1 MLSCTKP
8 QPLLITKW
16 RYFPHLIAQK
26 TFAKTNIYECHSFC
40 CHTAFSSWEAEIL
53 SRFRPR
59 PAAVWPGGSTFA
71 PGFSRIYTPGNSC
84 NSIERTIMTGRAS
97 TLSPESSDY
106 LPGSTAAEKRS
117 LAKWYAA
124 ARAAL
129 ARNRPLTT
137 ATTPASFRRPAS
149 DLSASEAA
157 ALRSVGAFKDETPL
171 EADND
176 PLIRSQAQYM
186 ALLEES
192 LSAAEAAKLLHV
204 DVSRVRQRLRERSL
218 FGIEHEGS
226 WRLPRFQF
234 ERRLVIPGL
243 AQILKA
249 LPTDLFPLDV
259 VDWFVLP
266 DSDLQLDSDTAPL
279 NPREWLLSG
288 RPVEAVV
295 KLASDLTRA

>member
-1 MLSCTKP
+1 MPTPAVQKRRCPSGLHVDKFPEHPGLPELATRLS
-8 QPLLITKW
+8 
-16 RYFPHLIAQK
+16 
-26 TFAKTNIYECHSFC
+26 
-40 CHTAFSSWEAEIL
+40 TAFECRRLVDAGPL
-53 SRFRPR
+53 DL
-59 PAAVWPGGSTFA
+59 A
-71 PGFSRIYTPGNSC
+71 PGFSRDYTPGNSC
-84 NSIERTIMTGRAS
+84 ISTERNFMTGRAS
-97 TLSPESSDY
+97 TLSPEILDY
-106 LPGSTAAEKRS
+106 LPGNTAAEKRS

-137 ATTPASFRRPAS
+137 ATARTSAGSRAS
-149 DLSASEAA
+149 DLSAAEAA
-157 ALRSVGAFKDETPL
+157 ALRSVGAFKDETPIQV
-171 EADND
+171 DND

-249 LPTDLFPLDV
+249 LPPDLFPLDV
-259 VDWFVLP
+259 VDWFLLP

-279 NPREWLLSG
+279 SPREWLLSG
-288 RPVEAVV
+288 RPIDAVV
-295 KLASDLTRA
+295 TMARDLTRA

>member
-1 MLSCTKP
+1 MTE
-8 QPLLITKW
+8 
-16 RYFPHLIAQK
+16 RA
-26 TFAKTNIYECHSFC
+26 
-40 CHTAFSSWEAEIL
+40 
-53 SRFRPR
+53 
-59 PAAVWPGGSTFA
+59 PA
-71 PGFSRIYTPGNSC
+71 
-84 NSIERTIMTGRAS
+84 
-97 TLSPESSDY
+97 LSPESVDH
-106 LPGSTAAEKRS
+106 LPGSTTAEKRS

-137 ATTPASFRRPAS
+137 ASTPTSDRHLATDLPA
-149 DLSASEAA
+149 AEAT
-157 ALRSVGAFKDETPL
+157 ALRGVGVFKDKASVR
-171 EADND
+171 ADND

-186 ALLEES
+186 ALLDES

-204 DVSRVRQRLRERSL
+204 DVSRVRQRLRGRSL

-249 LPTDLFPLDV
+249 LPSDLFPLDV

-266 DSDLQLDSDTAPL
+266 DPDLQLDSDAAPL
-279 NPREWLLSG
+279 SPREWLLSG

-295 KLASDLTRA
+295 TLASDFTRA